1 MPQLHTPVTLPPSP
15 PRLSYGQQALSF
27 GSCFSE
33 HIGAYLRDGGL
44 QLQVNPLGIQYNP
57 LSIAA
62 GIERLFFGEPFTEAD
77 LFEYGGLYHSFL
89 HHGRFSA
96 PTAEEALRLMNAS
109 YEAVQTA
116 LPQLRYLLLT
126 YGTAYVYRLAGDE
139 YGGVAGRVVS
149 NCHKLP
155 ERTFVRER
163 VSLETLLQTWRP
175 LIERLR
181 ERFPELTIIQT
192 VSPVRH
198 LRDGAHG
205 NALSKATLL
214 LLSEALTEQF
224 PATCFYF
231 PSYELVLDELRD
243 YRFYAEDMVHPSP
256 LAQRIAAE
264 RFTTWA
270 LDEAV
275 QKALPLAHRLHQELR
290 HRPLHAE
297 GVEHTARLAALR
309 ERVAA
314 FRSQYPSAQLHDLPS
329 WID

>member
-1 MPQLHTPVTLPPSP
+1 M
-15 PRLSYGQQALSF
+15 
-27 GSCFSE
+27 
-33 HIGAYLRDGGL
+33 
-44 QLQVNPLGIQYNP
+44 
-57 LSIAA
+57 
-62 GIERLFFGEPFTEAD
+62 
-77 LFEYGGLYHSFL
+77 
-89 HHGRFSA
+89 
-96 PTAEEALRLMNAS
+96 
-109 YEAVQTA
+109 
-116 LPQLRYLLLT
+116 
-126 YGTAYVYRLAGDE
+126 
-139 YGGVAGRVVS
+139 
-149 NCHKLP
+149 
-155 ERTFVRER
+155 
-163 VSLETLLQTWRP
+163 
-175 LIERLR
+175 
-181 ERFPELTIIQT
+181 
-192 VSPVRH
+192 RH

-256 LAQRIAAE
+256 LAQRIVAE
-264 RFTTWA
+264 RFTAWA

-297 GVEHTARLAALR
+297 GAEHTARLAALR

>member
-1 MPQLHTPVTLPPSP
+1 M
-15 PRLSYGQQALSF
+15 
-27 GSCFSE
+27 
-33 HIGAYLRDGGL
+33 
-44 QLQVNPLGIQYNP
+44 
-57 LSIAA
+57 
-62 GIERLFFGEPFTEAD
+62 
-77 LFEYGGLYHSFL
+77 
-89 HHGRFSA
+89 
-96 PTAEEALRLMNAS
+96 
-109 YEAVQTA
+109 
-116 LPQLRYLLLT
+116 
-126 YGTAYVYRLAGDE
+126 
-139 YGGVAGRVVS
+139 S

-163 VSLETLLQTWRP
+163 VSLETLLATWRP

-256 LAQRIAAE
+256 LAQRIVAE

-297 GVEHTARLAALR
+297 GAEHTVRLAALR